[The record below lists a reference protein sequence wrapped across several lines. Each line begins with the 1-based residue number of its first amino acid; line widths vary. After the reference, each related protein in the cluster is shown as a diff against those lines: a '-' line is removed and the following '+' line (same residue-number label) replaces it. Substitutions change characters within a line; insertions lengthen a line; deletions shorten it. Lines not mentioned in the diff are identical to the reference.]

1 MTRTM
6 LVGLAL
12 MGLAACD
19 TAKAE
24 PDVSNADGGGK
35 SSGSAATRTLA
46 TGTTI
51 DVTMATTITS
61 RSNVAGEKVSTTVD
75 MDVKNATGRVVIP
88 AGSVVELTIAE
99 ITPAT
104 NKSKEDGTLVLQVT
118 GLTVRDKSYP
128 IMAEITALSHT
139 LKGRGVTV
147 GEVEK
152 VAVGTTI
159 GAVAGRVIGG
169 NAKGTIIGGAI
180 GAAGGT
186 VVAVQTASRD
196 VVVSAG
202 TPVSITLTAPLKVSS
217 P

>member
-1 MTRTM
+1 MNRTM
-6 LVGLAL
+6 LVGFA
-12 MGLAACD
+12 MIGLAACD
-19 TAKAE
+19 MAKAE
-24 PDVSNADGGGK
+24 PDVNKADGPGGRTVAAAMRTVA
-35 SSGSAATRTLA
+35 SGTVIDATF
-46 TGTTI
+46 GE
-51 DVTMATTITS
+51 TITS
-61 RSNVAGEKVSTTVD
+61 RSNEPGDKVSATVD
-75 MDVKNATGRVVIP
+75 MDVKNALGRVVIP
-88 AGSVVELTIAE
+88 AGSVVEITIAE
-99 ITPAT
+99 ITPAR
-104 NKSKEDGTLVLQVT
+104 NKSREDGTLVLRVT
-118 GLTVRDKSYP
+118 GLTVRNESYP
-128 IMAEITALSHT
+128 ITAEITALEHT

-202 TPVSITLTAPLKVSS
+202 TPVTITLTAPLKVAS

>member
-1 MTRTM
+1 M

-12 MGLAACD
+12 MGLGACGM
-19 TAKAE
+19 AKAQ
-24 PDVSNADGGGK
+24 PDVNSTDGDGK
-35 SSGSAATRTLA
+35 SNGSAAARTLS
-46 TGTTI
+46 TGAAF
-51 DVTMATTITS
+51 DVTMGETITS
-61 RSNVAGEKVSTTVD
+61 RSNKAGETVTTTVD
-75 MDVKNATGRVVIP
+75 ADVKDASGRVVIP

-99 ITPAT
+99 ITPAR
-104 NKSKEDGTLVLQVT
+104 NKSKADGTLVLQVT
-118 GLTVRDKSYP
+118 NVTVRDRSYP
-128 IMAEITALSHT
+128 LTAEITSLSHT

-169 NAKGTIIGGAI
+169 NAKGTIIGGVI

-202 TPVSITLTAPLKVSS
+202 TPVGITLTAPLKVSS
-217 P
+217 Q